1 MVQDQNMNYVYIMS
15 KIWEILKALKARR
28 YKTVVTNHSNVSCYC
43 KITLNGCTSIVLS
56 NWLNYKLRSVF

>member
-1 MVQDQNMNYVYIMS
+1 MS